1 MTANGIKK
9 IMKERTIHFTNN
21 QEIKKEEKGIHIII
35 LTKLRK
41 EKKSISKHLQ
51 GKKKLE
57 PKEVVSHRIRE
68 IIMKR
73 KKSGSLQTRNTDGE
87 VAG

>member
-1 MTANGIKK
+1 MRANGIKK
-9 IMKERTIHFTNN
+9 IMKERTIHFTNS

-41 EKKSISKHLQ
+41 EKNSISKHLQ

-68 IIMKR
+68 IIMKH
-73 KKSGSLQTRNTDGE
+73 KKSGSLQIRNTDAE

>member
-1 MTANGIKK
+1 MNSK
-9 IMKERTIHFTNN
+9 
-21 QEIKKEEKGIHIII
+21 EIKKEEKGIHIII
-35 LTKLRK
+35 LMKRRK

-57 PKEVVSHRIRE
+57 PKEVVSHRIQE

-73 KKSGSLQTRNTDGE
+73 KKSG
-87 VAG
+87 